1 MSGITEFLKNFDYSG
16 WVNNIKLIFLV
27 LTIFFLAVAIYAM
40 IKAHGLLKHAQHKGG
55 HGHAASP
62 KHANV
67 PGHEPQAEN
76 EDHGEES
83 GHGVTADHSTKWE
96 QIKARAES
104 VREAEWKL
112 SVVEADNLVDSV
124 LKERGYPG
132 ETMGERLMLI
142 HPDQLSSLQDLW
154 DAHKLRNL
162 LVHDAGY
169 KVSHEQVL
177 AAMHA
182 FDKVLRELGA
192 IA

>member
-1 MSGITEFLKNFDYSG
+1 MSGITEFFKTFEYSD
-16 WVNNIKLIFLV
+16 WINNIKLIFLI

-40 IKAHGLLKHAQHKGG
+40 IKAHGLLKHSRHNGG
-55 HGHAASP
+55 HGQQ
-62 KHANV
+62 KHDTRAET
-67 PGHEPQAEN
+67 HEPAIVPATEQSSA
-76 EDHGEES
+76 
-83 GHGVTADHSTKWE
+83 WE

-112 SVVEADNLVDSV
+112 SIVEADSLVDSV
-124 LKERGYPG
+124 LQERGYPG

-142 HPDQLSSLQDLW
+142 HPEQLSSLQDLW

-169 KVSHEQVL
+169 KVNHEQVL
-177 AAMHA
+177 AAIRA